1 MVTDLVAS
9 EKDAATELAVLTAYS
24 KAVAAR
30 VKVLRDHL
38 DSVVERDSKIP
49 VWAGDLKVGRVTKSE
64 GGETTA
70 SVVDEEQLQQFLLAE
85 GSAEERTVTVID
97 VPDWARQEALKRAED
112 GEGIPGVL
120 VRTSAP
126 TLKVFVEGKAIAV
139 ASQHMPGLAQLEAR
153 P

>member
-1 MVTDLVAS
+1 MTDIVVS

-30 VKVLRDHL
+30 VKVLREHL
-38 DSVVERDSKIP
+38 DAVVEKDTKIP

-70 SVVDEEQLQQFLLAE
+70 SVVDEDQLKAFLLAE
-85 GSAEERTVTVID
+85 GSAEEHTITVID
-97 VPDWARQEALKRAED
+97 VPDWARQEALKRAEN

-126 TLKVFVEGKAIAV
+126 VLKVFVETKAVVV
-139 ASQHMPGLAQLEAR
+139 ASQHMPGLPQLEAK